1 MCEKDQS
8 ERNVLL
14 NYRTLFLP
22 RFSLLPQYYDG
33 SGFICGRCVSNC
45 RMVEVDQ
52 IWYVA
57 VRIEVDQMMVAK
69 GVP

>member
-14 NYRTLFLP
+14 KYRTSFLP

-45 RMVEVDQ
+45 L
-52 IWYVA
+52 
-57 VRIEVDQMMVAK
+57 RIEVDQMMMVAK
-69 GVP
+69 GVRAMMYPA